1 MTPTQIIAAI
11 ALAIGATA
19 GGAGAWQW
27 QSGRV
32 AAAQL
37 ELSNE
42 RLDRA
47 NERIAIQRAARAT
60 ADRLTSAVSKAQ
72 TDASIRTAALA
83 AVVDRSR
90 SELDR
95 LRIASADA
103 VRNAH
108 SGLDACTSTLAT
120 HSQLLTQCSKRLVEV
135 AHDADQWA
143 IHAMMLQDGWPR

>member
-60 ADRLTSAVSKAQ
+60 ADRATSQVIAAQNEAVSRVAAINRVA
-72 TDASIRTAALA
+72 DSNRT
-83 AVVDRSR
+83 
-90 SELDR
+90 ELER

-103 VRNAH
+103 VRAA
-108 SGLDACTSTLAT
+108 SAGLDACTSTLAT